1 MATAKQL
8 TKITDIADLK
18 NLQKLYLKDWP
29 SHCVAYFWLD
39 NYIRWLHQNPS
50 LKHLNFY
57 TLDNDWKR
65 DGLFILVH
73 RYQLFFSNISKRKT
87 ELKLALKLLDWSG
100 GFKVSA
106 IQEAHHEIYKE
117 LVAELN
123 LNMDREMN
131 TIMFS
136 LNCQEAE
143 KLGEIQCPEGY
154 YLDKVRLEHAELIN
168 DLWSARHPGSLKL
181 IQMLITYNTN
191 VGLYEKESGSLC
203 AWCLRLQSGFLGAL
217 EVIQTHQRRGLGLV
231 VAAAISKTIATDLQ
245 QDITALVNMNNN
257 AARRVFEKLNFK
269 LLRGEHYYW
278 SMIKPNGSGQIS
290 WPSNE

>member
-18 NLQKLYLKDWP
+18 DLQKLYLKDWS

-39 NYIRWLHQNPS
+39 NYLRWLHQNPS
-50 LKHLNFY
+50 LEHLNFY

-65 DGLFILVH
+65 DGLFILH
-73 RYQLFFSNISKRKT
+73 RYQLFFSNISKQKT

-143 KLGEIQCPEGY
+143 QLGEIKCPEGY
-154 YLDKVRLEHAELIN
+154 YLDKVRLEHADLIN

-217 EVIQTHQRRGLGLV
+217 EVIQSHQRRGLGLV
-231 VAAAISKTIATDLQ
+231 VAAAISKAIATDLQ

-278 SMIKPNGSGQIS
+278 SMIRPNGGGQIS